1 MKTDTGFTI
10 EERAARNRGHH
21 AALGVPAL
29 PRTEAPSRP
38 AQECGLSRC
47 CTERTLRPPPLT
59 APVGAAG
66 SAPRGWEPTACPPQS
81 TTTRCASA
89 RTPPR
94 QRPGVPSTPQVPIA
108 RSQRRRGA
116 GTAIGPSTA
125 APTGRDGTAASRA
138 ETDDGPRTPAPIPGP
153 SSSLRSPPPPQA
165 LTSTGPPARRH
176 RGTRPPRP
184 RSASLRPPGG
194 GSPSLPP
201 HAGAEAGPEALTAAR
216 SPSHGAAG
224 FRLPQK
230 TQREPWW
237 EEHRAACCRYRGNE
251 STGRTQ
257 SVGGGSFL
265 PMVSQGALSK
275 CLAF

>member
-89 RTPPR
+89 RTPP
-94 QRPGVPSTPQVPIA
+94 P
-108 RSQRRRGA
+108 
-116 GTAIGPSTA
+116 
-125 APTGRDGTAASRA
+125 
-138 ETDDGPRTPAPIPGP
+138 
-153 SSSLRSPPPPQA
+153 
-165 LTSTGPPARRH
+165 
-176 RGTRPPRP
+176 
-184 RSASLRPPGG
+184 
-194 GSPSLPP
+194 
-201 HAGAEAGPEALTAAR
+201 TAAR
-216 SPSHGAAG
+216 SPLNPSGSH
-224 FRLPQK
+224 RS
-230 TQREPWW
+230 EPTSAWGGHRDRP
-237 EEHRAACCRYRGNE
+237 EHSG
-251 STGRTQ
+251 SDGTGRD
-257 SVGGGSFL
+257 GGFAG
-265 PMVSQGALSK
+265 
-275 CLAF
+275 

>member
-1 MKTDTGFTI
+1 MNATLTAGVAQLCTFSRTPFAQQQLLGAGGEEADSTARHGTARGGPVAAGPRTAERSQPQHMKTDTGFTI

-138 ETDDGPRTPAPIPGP
+138 ETD
-153 SSSLRSPPPPQA
+153 LE
-165 LTSTGPPARRH
+165 
-176 RGTRPPRP
+176 PRP
-184 RSASLRPPGG
+184 RAPAPAAPCGPPLPPKRSPRRGRPPADIAAPGRPGPAPPRSARRGAALRPSRPTQE
-194 GSPSLPP
+194 PRP
-201 HAGAEAGPEALTAAR
+201 ALR
-216 SPSHGAAG
+216 P
-224 FRLPQK
+224 
-230 TQREPWW
+230 
-237 EEHRAACCRYRGNE
+237 
-251 STGRTQ
+251 
-257 SVGGGSFL
+257 
-265 PMVSQGALSK
+265 
-275 CLAF
+275 

>member
-38 AQECGLSRC
+38 AQERGLSRC

-125 APTGRDGTAASRA
+125 APTGRRLRGLRRTSNP
-138 ETDDGPRTPAPIPGP
+138 GPEPRPQQLPAVPPAPP
-153 SSSLRSPPPPQA
+153 SAHLDGAARPPTSRHPAAPAPLRLA
-165 LTSTGPPARRH
+165 PPAGGRLSVPPAPRRS
-176 RGTRPPRP
+176 RGRP
-184 RSASLRPPGG
+184 
-194 GSPSLPP
+194 
-201 HAGAEAGPEALTAAR
+201 
-216 SPSHGAAG
+216 
-224 FRLPQK
+224 
-230 TQREPWW
+230 
-237 EEHRAACCRYRGNE
+237 
-251 STGRTQ
+251 
-257 SVGGGSFL
+257 
-265 PMVSQGALSK
+265 
-275 CLAF
+275 